1 MNPDHEKHVSRFH
14 QALAESIERAAEIP
28 IGILVTLV
36 RAEITGDAK
45 YAKGTIS
52 VLPTSR
58 TEEALEALKLAEPE
72 IKRELNKRIRLRV
85 TPKLNWGLDTT
96 EERAEGVEQT
106 INELKK
112 RGEL

>member
-1 MNPDHEKHVSRFH
+1 MHSDHEKHVSHFH

-28 IGILVTLV
+28 LGILVTLV

-52 VLPTSR
+52 VLPTNR
-58 TEEALEALKLAEPE
+58 AEEALKALKIAEPE
-72 IKRELNKRIRLRV
+72 IKHELNKRIRLRI
-85 TPKLNWGLDTT
+85 TPKLNWGLDAT
-96 EERAEGVEQT
+96 EETAEGVEQT